1 MGQKAHPLSQN
12 VAVVSSTGGLVQG
25 YVVTALFG
33 GAGLIIQRHVAWFD
47 GSSSM
52 RTRGA
57 RLYLMALCAVI
68 VLLGVLGLVLGY
80 ALPHH
85 H

>member
-1 MGQKAHPLSQN
+1 MGQKAHPLGQN
-12 VAVVSSTGGLVQG
+12 VAVVSS
-25 YVVTALFG
+25 YVLTVLFG
-33 GAGLIIQRHVAWFD
+33 GGGLIIQRHPVWFD
-47 GSSSM
+47 GRSSM

-57 RLYLMALCAVI
+57 RIYLMALCAVV
-68 VLLGVLGLVLGY
+68 VLLAVLGLVLGY

>member
-1 MGQKAHPLSQN
+1 MGQKAHPLGHDVS
-12 VAVVSSTGGLVQG
+12 VVSSTGGVVQG
-25 YVVTALFG
+25 YVVTVLFG
-33 GAGLIIQRHVAWFD
+33 GAGLILQRHPVWFD
-47 GSSSM
+47 NSSSM

-68 VLLGVLGLVLGY
+68 VLLGVLGLVLAY

>member
-1 MGQKAHPLSQN
+1 MGQKAYPVGQN
-12 VAVVSSTGGLVQG
+12 VTVVSSTGGLVQG
-25 YVVTALFG
+25 YVVTVLFG
-33 GAGLIIQRHVAWFD
+33 GAGLILQRHPVWFD
-47 GSSSM
+47 GRSSM

-85 H
+85 R